1 MSLDWTFFERHFP
14 LAVNS
19 LKNARSAGRLT
30 HAFLLCSSNPEYRMD
45 FPPLLAALAACEHPN
60 PDFSPCGTCA
70 VCREMLSGTFP
81 DMVTLA
87 PSSVSRIIP
96 IGESD
101 DEVDT
106 MRWFEAQFYL
116 SSMTG
121 CGWKIGVIHEA
132 DRLNEQ
138 AQNAFLKTLE
148 EPPPKCM
155 FILTTAN
162 PSELLPTI
170 RSRCQTIQFTDNRCT
185 YRLPNAEQL
194 PGVLHKLLFE
204 SHGSLIGAEDCANA
218 LIDYASSLNDL
229 AKQTVAAKWTRRLE
243 ESANLE
249 SAGKNLIEKRIKGE
263 ESCEYKRMRDLFLS
277 MIHAYFAQTALLVSG
292 TPMNLI
298 PNPELFPTR
307 FDPDSVKQFGEE
319 RIYRCLNYA
328 EDLLRAMRTNADDQ
342 LAIRSFCLKTAFK
355 S

>member
-1 MSLDWTFFERHFP
+1 MSLDWTFFERRFP

-30 HAFLLCSSNPEYRMD
+30 HAFLLCSSNSEYRMD
-45 FPPLLAALAACEHPN
+45 FPPLLASLAACEHPN

-70 VCREMLSGTFP
+70 VCREMQGGTFP
-81 DMVTLA
+81 DMVSLA

-106 MRWFEAQFYL
+106 MRWFEAQFHL
-116 SSMTG
+116 SSMTD
-121 CGWKIGVIHEA
+121 CGWKIGIIHEA

-148 EPPPKCM
+148 EPPQKCM

-170 RSRCQTIQFTDNRCT
+170 RSRCQTVQFTDNRCI
-185 YRLPNAEQL
+185 YSLPNAGQL
-194 PGVLHKLLFE
+194 PGILYKLLFE
-204 SHGSLIGAEDCANA
+204 AHGSLIAAEDCATA
-218 LIDYASSLNDL
+218 LIDYAASLNEL
-229 AKQTVAAKWTRRLE
+229 AKQTVAEKWAPRLE
-243 ESANLE
+243 RAANLE

-277 MIHAYFAQTALLVSG
+277 MIHAFFAQTALLVSG
-292 TPMNLI
+292 TSVNLL
-298 PNPELFPTR
+298 PNPELFPTQ

-319 RIYRCLNYA
+319 HIYRCLGYA